1 MLPMYLK
8 DAHHTIFSERLFL
21 SNTDFLDIFK
31 VLNLISLFTDI
42 YIIYIFI
49 MYRNISILFTSYN

>member
-8 DAHHTIFSERLFL
+8 DAQHTIFSELLL

-31 VLNLISLFTDI
+31 ILNLISLFTDI

-49 MYRNISILFTSYN
+49 MHRNISILFTSYN

>member
-8 DAHHTIFSERLFL
+8 DAHHTIFSEWLLL
-21 SNTDFLDIFK
+21 SKTDFLDIFK
-31 VLNLISLFTDI
+31 ILNLISLFTAI

-49 MYRNISILFTSYN
+49 MHRNISILFTSYN